1 MDLGL
6 KTRLEKFATDEGF
19 SVCHGLHGDWIVFEA
34 HALPSRLALTQ
45 STDGAFCVAT
55 SNTAVGLELRAEG
68 LTEGEPL
75 NGFHSFTA
83 TNSTDLVR
91 LIRRIWALA
100 KSLPDEPL
108 LEFRKQLAQPATSTE
123 VERIRKERV
132 GQDVFRK
139 ALLQFW
145 DDGCAVTGVQNRTL
159 LRASHIKPWADCS
172 TDEERLDPYNGLLLV
187 ANLDA
192 AFDGGLITFDDH
204 GKIQISSALTSSDQ
218 EKLGIDARLAL
229 RKISPQ
235 HEQNLLYHQT
245 HIFQR

>member
-6 KTRLEKFATDEGF
+6 KTRLEKFAIDEGF
-19 SVCHGLHGDWIVFEA
+19 SISLGMQGDWIVFEA

-45 STDGAFCVAT
+45 SPDGAYCVAT
-55 SNTAVGLELRAEG
+55 SNTAVGSELRAEG
-68 LTEGEPL
+68 LTEGEPI
-75 NGFHSFTA
+75 NGFHSFEA
-83 TNSTDLVR
+83 SNSTDLVR

-100 KSLPDEPL
+100 KSLPNEPL
-108 LEFRKQLAQPATSTE
+108 LAFRQQLEQPPTSTE

-145 DDGCAVTGVQNRTL
+145 DDGCAVTGVQNKTL

-187 ANLDA
+187 ASLDA
-192 AFDGGLITFDDH
+192 AFDGGLITFDVH
-204 GKIQISSALTSSDQ
+204 GRIQISSALTSSDQ
-218 EKLGIDARLAL
+218 EKLGIHAGLML

-235 HEQNLLYHQT
+235 HQQNLLYHHT
-245 HIFQR
+245 HVFQR